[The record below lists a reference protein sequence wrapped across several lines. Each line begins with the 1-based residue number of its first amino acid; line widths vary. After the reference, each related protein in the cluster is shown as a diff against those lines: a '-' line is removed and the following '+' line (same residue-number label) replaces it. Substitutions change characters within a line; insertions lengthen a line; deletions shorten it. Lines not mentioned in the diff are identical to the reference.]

1 MPSTT
6 SFNQGDIVLVPFP
19 FTDLTAIKQ
28 RPALVISP
36 RRLNDTRPD
45 LVVVA
50 ITSQIPAALGED
62 EVRLPD
68 AELAA
73 CGLPKPS
80 IIKLG
85 KIFTIHQGLIRKN
98 SATCRGGGWRTF
110 ERDCYDRLNEGAMK
124 ESRYELIIFW
134 DESDQI
140 FVVDVPELPGCMAHG
155 RSKSEAIDHA
165 EAAIDLWI
173 GTAKEDGIPIP
184 EPRGRL
190 MFA

>member
-85 KIFTIHQGLIRKN
+85 KIFTIHQGLIRKKLGQLPRRRLEEIRKRLLRSSEWGTN
-98 SATCRGGGWRTF
+98 
-110 ERDCYDRLNEGAMK
+110 ERVTIRD
-124 ESRYELIIFW
+124 
-134 DESDQI
+134 
-140 FVVDVPELPGCMAHG
+140 
-155 RSKSEAIDHA
+155 DHF
-165 EAAIDLWI
+165 L
-173 GTAKEDGIPIP
+173 G
-184 EPRGRL
+184 
-190 MFA
+190 